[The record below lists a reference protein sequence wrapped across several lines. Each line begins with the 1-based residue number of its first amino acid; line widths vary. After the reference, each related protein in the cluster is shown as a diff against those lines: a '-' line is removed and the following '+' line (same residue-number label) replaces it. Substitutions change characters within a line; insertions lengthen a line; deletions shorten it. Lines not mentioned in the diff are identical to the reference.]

1 MSFPDPDHHRMR
13 RQREARSLDMVQ
25 RAIISALIGVVFGLL
40 TVVLDIYLVLA
51 GVKDLARSDIIGL
64 WVMSGVLGLITAAAI
79 LVVNRR
85 RPYSPW
91 ILLGL
96 LPMAASW
103 YWIFH

>member
-1 MSFPDPDHHRMR
+1 
-13 RQREARSLDMVQ
+13 
-25 RAIISALIGVVFGLL
+25 
-40 TVVLDIYLVLA
+40 VLDIYLVLA
-51 GVKDLARSDIIGL
+51 GTRDLARSDIIGL

-79 LVVNRR
+79 VVVNRR

-96 LPMAASW
+96 LPMATSW

>member
-1 MSFPDPDHHRMR
+1 MSFPDPDHQKMR